1 MASIESSWRSRTGAG
16 SLPIDELMHVKLSG
30 VPVEEAATTY
40 ERLTGKLML
49 ESIKP
54 SSVIFSDG
62 FRVSR
67 WRAHDQARADV
78 VFSVVGIVLS
88 AIPMALTALAV
99 WLESGRPVI
108 YRQERVGQHG
118 RTVHAVQVPVDAARR
133 RGGRARSGPAK
144 ATTASRG
151 SAGSSD

>member
-1 MASIESSWRSRTGAG
+1 
-16 SLPIDELMHVKLSG
+16 MHVKLSG

-54 SSVIFSDG
+54 SSLIFSDG

-67 WRAHDQARADV
+67 WRRTIKRGADI
-78 VFSVVGIVLS
+78 VFSIVGLVLS
-88 AIPMALTALAV
+88 AIPMALTAVAV

-118 RTVHAVQVPVDAARR
+118 RTVHAVQVSLDAGRRREGRADLGARR
-133 RGGRARSGPAK
+133 RRPRHAGRPVHPH
-144 ATTASRG
+144 
-151 SAGSSD
+151 